1 MKTFVRSCLRLAAIA
16 LATGIFAISVWSQ
29 GLRVPPQTNTV
40 TLFAVNRYESRRES
54 CLKFGTTTLGCHLRY
69 GSLYV
74 GDDLDWFDTASAP
87 EIRTVV
93 RDLGYLEW
101 SDNFAVPVLS
111 PFPKLLPGQHRSITV
126 DASGADGADGAPGL
140 PGENGADADGV
151 VRPRSAP
158 AHEAVPPSPAKP
170 KRDGKPKVDPVFAK
184 ALLNHMYVVHVVDEV
199 NDFYVLLR
207 VESVERGDSC
217 TVSWRVVSR
226 PETDERI
233 GLVSR

>member
-1 MKTFVRSCLRLAAIA
+1 MKTFVRGCRRLVVIA
-16 LATGIFAISVWSQ
+16 LATGIFATSAWSQ

-40 TLFAVNRYESRRES
+40 TLFAVNRYQYRRES
-54 CLKFGTTTLGCHLRY
+54 CLKFGTSTIACHLRY

-101 SDNFAVPVLS
+101 SDNFTVPVVA
-111 PFPKLLPGQHRSITV
+111 PFPKLLPGEHRRITV

-140 PGENGADADGV
+140 PGQDGADADGV
-151 VRPRSAP
+151 VRPRSRP
-158 AHEAVPPSPAKP
+158 AYDVVQPPPAKP

-184 ALLNHMYVVHVVDEV
+184 VLLNHMYVVHVVDEV
-199 NDFYVLLR
+199 NDFYVLMR
-207 VESVERGDSC
+207 VEAVERGDSC
-217 TVSWRVVSR
+217 TVSWRVVSS

-233 GLVSR
+233 GLVAR

>member
-1 MKTFVRSCLRLAAIA
+1 MKTFVRGCLRSAVVA
-16 LATGIFAISVWSQ
+16 LVAGIFATSAWSQ

-40 TLFAVNRYESRRES
+40 TLFAVNKYQYRRES
-54 CLKFGTTTLGCHLRY
+54 CLKFGTTTPACHMRY

-101 SDNFAVPVLS
+101 SDNFTVPVVA
-111 PFPKLLPGQHRSITV
+111 PFPKLLPGQHRTVSV

-140 PGENGADADGV
+140 PGADGADADGV
-151 VRPRSAP
+151 VRPRSRP
-158 AHEAVPPSPAKP
+158 VEVVVQPRPTKP
-170 KRDGKPKVDPVFAK
+170 KHDGKPKVDPVFAK
-184 ALLNHMYVVHVVDEV
+184 VLLNHMYVVHVVDEV

-217 TVSWRVVSR
+217 TVSWRVVPS

-233 GLVSR
+233 GLVAR